1 MITDFH
7 THTLKRNAVVNVD
20 PVDLTD
26 LSRPVFRPGY
36 LYSVGIHPW
45 NLAKVTPESLR
56 LLRALAASPQVVA
69 IGECGLDPLS
79 PIRPHGPIGPHG
91 PMPPISSPLTQQEL
105 LRYHI
110 SLSESLRKPLILHI
124 VKRFPEII
132 RLKKELKPTRR
143 WIIHGFRGKPELAR
157 ELLRHGFTLSF
168 GHRYNPASLALTPP
182 DRLLRETDTMSIP
195 STPDL

>member
-1 MITDFH
+1 MIIDFH

-45 NLAKVTPESLR
+45 NLAKVTSERLR
-56 LLRALAASPQVVA
+56 LLRALASSPQVVA
-69 IGECGLDPLS
+69 IGECGLDPLHLS
-79 PIRPHGPIGPHG
+79 T
-91 PMPPISSPLTQQEL
+91 SASTPLTQQEL

-132 RLKKELKPTRR
+132 RMKKELKPTQR

-168 GHRYNPASLALTPP
+168 GHRYNPSSLALTPP

-195 STPDL
+195 AL